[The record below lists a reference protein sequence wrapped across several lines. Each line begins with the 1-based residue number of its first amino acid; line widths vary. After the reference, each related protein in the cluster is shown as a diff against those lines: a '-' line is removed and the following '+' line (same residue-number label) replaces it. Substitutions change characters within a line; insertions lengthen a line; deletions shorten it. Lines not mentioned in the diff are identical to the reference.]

1 MTGKRSETQQTSA
14 HGSHVGKS
22 FPLPTESRWTVVHF
36 WASWNGRSVEL
47 TPDIKRLHAK
57 YSPLGVDFVGV
68 NLDRDGDKRDA
79 FLASEE
85 ITWRQFTTRGGWGA
99 PIVGQLKLKKIPA
112 IFLVNP
118 DGLIVEAGI
127 RNFDDADKRIW
138 HHLAARKLS
147 KRDGI

>member
-1 MTGKRSETQQTSA
+1 MS
-14 HGSHVGKS
+14 
-22 FPLPTESRWTVVHF
+22 
-36 WASWNGRSVEL
+36 
-47 TPDIKRLHAK
+47 PDIKRLHAK

-85 ITWRQFTTRGGWGA
+85 ITWRQIATNGGWAA

-127 RNFDDADKRIW
+127 RNFDDADERIW
-138 HHLAARKLS
+138 HHLAARKSS